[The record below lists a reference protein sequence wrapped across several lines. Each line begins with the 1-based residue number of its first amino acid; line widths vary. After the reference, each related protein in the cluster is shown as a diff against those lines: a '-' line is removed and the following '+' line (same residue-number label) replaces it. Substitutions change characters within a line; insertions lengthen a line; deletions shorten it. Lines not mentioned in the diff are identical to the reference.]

1 MEVTMEDRTPAE
13 EESEA
18 EDMIIEDLDL
28 DGLEA
33 AVATNRLKDISPKQV
48 NLLEKDIILSNKKLR
63 VITGSPKEVEGKRK
77 GKKEKRGRPN
87 NMQRIQ
93 RLGQK
98 LIDSGQYPT
107 IVAALALKP

>member
-13 EESEA
+13 EESEV
-18 EDMIIEDLDL
+18 EDMIIGDLDL

-33 AVATNRLKDISPKQV
+33 AVATNWSKDISPQQV
-48 NLLEKDIILSNKKLR
+48 NLLEKAIILSNKKLG
-63 VITGSPKEVEGKRK
+63 VISGSPKEVEGKCK
-77 GKKEKRGRPN
+77 GKKEKRGRPT
-87 NMQRIQ
+87 NMQRIH

-98 LIDSGQYPT
+98 LIESGQYPM